1 MEDATVRG
9 LLSTERETTL
19 SRIGSMISDFEEIVA
34 ASEGSNAD
42 DEHDPEGS
50 TIAFER
56 AQVAAL
62 LLEARTHLDDLDRAL
77 DRLDAGEYE
86 ACEQCGGTISAER
99 LAARPA
105 ARTCINCAATP
116 RPVARD
122 GHLSR

>member
-9 LLSTERETTL
+9 LLGAEREITL
-19 SRIGSMISDFEEIVA
+19 VRIGSMVSDFEEIVA

-77 DRLDAGEYE
+77 ARLDAGDYD
-86 ACEQCGGTISAER
+86 ACEECGGPIAPER

-105 ARTCINCAATP
+105 VRTCINCAAAPHPT
-116 RPVARD
+116 ARD
-122 GHLSR
+122 GRLSR